1 MVEFFKSTRFF
12 MKPTSIVCKAVR
24 VKTPVKA
31 PALYEFP
38 ALSSIS
44 SDELV
49 NSNFGKDSYW
59 IHKSKFGHWP
69 VYKKVQNTKITT
81 EVKRI
86 QGDVNRFKKD
96 LLATLPHIQPQHVVV
111 NRTAGY
117 ANIKGDVVQ
126 EVMKVLDENH
136 NV

>member
-1 MVEFFKSTRFF
+1 
-12 MKPTSIVCKAVR
+12 MKPTSIVFKAVR

-31 PALYEFP
+31 PAPYEFP

-49 NSNFGKDSYW
+49 NSNFGKNSYW
-59 IHKSKFGHWP
+59 I
-69 VYKKVQNTKITT
+69 
-81 EVKRI
+81 
-86 QGDVNRFKKD
+86 
-96 LLATLPHIQPQHVVV
+96 HIQPQHIVV